1 MIAPHELK
9 NKVFNKSVRG
19 YNCSEVDEY
28 VEFLLDQYT
37 ELYRQNSELKNEL
50 HMTNVK
56 YSELHNDEDSIRTVI
71 IKAHKLG
78 ENIVQQAKKEAASIV
93 ESAKEKC
100 QAKIDE
106 AENKVSESRKEIE
119 KFHDLADK
127 YRNSLYNQYLEHIKM
142 LKDMNISIPL
152 PEENE
157 IRNEVNASIDTQTE
171 TAKEKVNSVSE

>member
-9 NKVFNKSVRG
+9 NKVFNKAVRG

-71 IKAHKLG
+71 IKAQKLG
-78 ENIVQQAKKEAASIV
+78 ENIVQQAKKEAATIV

-119 KFHDLADK
+119 KLHGLADK

-142 LKDMNISIPL
+142 LKDMNIAIPL
-152 PEENE
+152 PAEND

-171 TAKEKVNSVSE
+171 KAKEKVNSVSE